1 MRRLKTTKRFERDL
15 KRVKK
20 RGKHLGKLWSVV
32 DCLVSNEPLEAKHRA
47 HSLSGEWQSFRE
59 CHIEP
64 DWLLI
69 WREIEDQII
78 LVRTGSHSDLF
89 G

>member
-15 KRVKK
+15 KQAKK
-20 RGKHLGKLWSVV
+20 RGKKLDKLWSVV
-32 DCLVSNEPLEAKHRA
+32 ERLLNNEPLEARHRA
-47 HSLSGEWQSFRE
+47 HTLSGQWQSFRE

-69 WREIEDQII
+69 WRETEESLV
-78 LVRTGSHSDLF
+78 LVRTGTHSDLF

>member
-1 MRRLKTTKRFERDL
+1 MSRLKTTKRFERDL
-15 KRVKK
+15 KRVRK
-20 RGKHLGKLWSVV
+20 RGEQLDKLWSVV
-32 DCLVSNEPLEAKHRA
+32 DCLLRNEPLEARHRA
-47 HSLSGEWQSFRE
+47 HLLSGEWQSFRE

>member
-1 MRRLKTTKRFERDL
+1 MLVPIYQKRFEKDVRQA
-15 KRVKK
+15 KK
-20 RGKHLGKLWSVV
+20 RGNNMRKLKSII
-32 DCLVSNEPLEAKHRA
+32 LQLLEEKPLPVKSRNHK
-47 HSLSGEWQSFRE
+47 LKGEFEGYWE

-69 WREIEDQII
+69 YKKTSEAII

-89 G
+89 R